1 MAQVEQ
7 NLRRAAELISQA
19 NAILVTSGA
28 GMGVP
33 SGIGTFRG
41 NTAGVWEGYSVQ
53 PNLDYTHLTNPVR
66 FVEDPNFA
74 WSFWQWKYNSFCL
87 NQPHEGYHMVHRWCE
102 GKEFGAFSFT
112 SNIDGHWL
120 AAGFNNV
127 VECHGTVR
135 HLQCLRLDPT
145 CAYYNRT
152 WPSPHEM
159 ISTMPVATD
168 GTFKIQGEI
177 PRCPGCQGC
186 ARPSV
191 FMFGDS
197 TWLSTITQEQEAAFN
212 AWIKMLKQ
220 NQARL
225 VVLEIGAGITVP
237 TIRWQSEQIAQEFRC
252 PLIRINPVHASNR
265 SGMGNRV
272 FNFEFLSIPL
282 GCTEALAQIDA
293 LRNQ

>member
-1 MAQVEQ
+1 
-7 NLRRAAELISQA
+7 
-19 NAILVTSGA
+19 
-28 GMGVP
+28 
-33 SGIGTFRG
+33 
-41 NTAGVWEGYSVQ
+41 
-53 PNLDYTHLTNPVR
+53 
-66 FVEDPNFA
+66 
-74 WSFWQWKYNSFCL
+74 
-87 NQPHEGYHMVHRWCE
+87 
-102 GKEFGAFSFT
+102 
-112 SNIDGHWL
+112 
-120 AAGFNNV
+120 
-127 VECHGTVR
+127 
-135 HLQCLRLDPT
+135 
-145 CAYYNRT
+145 
-152 WPSPHEM
+152 
-159 ISTMPVATD
+159 
-168 GTFKIQGEI
+168 
-177 PRCPGCQGC
+177 
-186 ARPSV
+186 
-191 FMFGDS
+191 MFGDS